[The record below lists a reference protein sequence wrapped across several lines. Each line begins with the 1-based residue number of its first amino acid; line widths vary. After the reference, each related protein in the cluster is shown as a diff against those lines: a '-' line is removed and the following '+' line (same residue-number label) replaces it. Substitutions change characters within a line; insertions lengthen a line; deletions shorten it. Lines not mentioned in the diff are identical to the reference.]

1 MDLGFEAGDA
11 AKLLPL
17 FFSKG
22 EATPPPSGTLD
33 GTLTVACFIVGDGCD
48 EEKSRVEEIKNRAS
62 SASFGFTDLGI
73 GGYRLIVWKD
83 VNDNGTVDTGDYFGF
98 YSKDG
103 LGATEVTPPATE
115 VDFPVSAVSS
125 GDAPNALPSELTD
138 FLAELKRGR

>member
-1 MDLGFEAGDA
+1 M
-11 AKLLPL
+11 
-17 FFSKG
+17 
-22 EATPPPSGTLD
+22 
-33 GTLTVACFIVGDGCD
+33 TVACFIVGDGCD